1 MGKYRQSKNTHL
13 RGWRKVAKVP
23 YSTWEGD
30 RKAVV
35 KKTFQLKAV
44 VGDFH
49 RYPSKYPK
57 ILSLSAQAVWIIK
70 NFGKRRH
77 KIIICIGA
85 HLFLHGPTYL
95 VVGGGLFFRVLGRF
109 AY

>member
-1 MGKYRQSKNTHL
+1 M
-13 RGWRKVAKVP
+13 AKVP

-70 NFGKRRH
+70 NFGSAGIKS
-77 KIIICIGA
+77 
-85 HLFLHGPTYL
+85 LYVLGPTYFCMGPL
-95 VVGGGLFFRVLGRF
+95 IWLSAGVFSFGFLLGLHIET
-109 AY
+109 